1 MITFTPLRETL
12 RFIGIATYLADIYV
26 TTLMVLNDNLS
37 KISNSQ
43 QKELAEDS
51 FWGNDDHGYTLELIL
66 YAVMYSYNMRLK
78 WDYMGIKYNSDQLEE
93 STLTVIE

>member
-43 QKELAEDS
+43 QKELTEDS
-51 FWGNDDHGYTLELIL
+51 FRGNDDHGYTLELIL
-66 YAVMYSYNMRLK
+66 YAVMYSYNMRIK
-78 WDYMGIKYNSDQLEE
+78 WDYMGIRYRDQREE
-93 STLTVIE
+93 ITLTVIE

>member
-78 WDYMGIKYNSDQLEE
+78 WDYMGIRYRDQREE

>member
-1 MITFTPLRETL
+1 
-12 RFIGIATYLADIYV
+12 
-26 TTLMVLNDNLS
+26 MVLNDNLS

-51 FWGNDDHGYTLELIL
+51 FWGNDEHGYTLELIL

-78 WDYMGIKYNSDQLEE
+78 
-93 STLTVIE
+93 

>member
-1 MITFTPLRETL
+1 
-12 RFIGIATYLADIYV
+12 
-26 TTLMVLNDNLS
+26 MVLNDNLS